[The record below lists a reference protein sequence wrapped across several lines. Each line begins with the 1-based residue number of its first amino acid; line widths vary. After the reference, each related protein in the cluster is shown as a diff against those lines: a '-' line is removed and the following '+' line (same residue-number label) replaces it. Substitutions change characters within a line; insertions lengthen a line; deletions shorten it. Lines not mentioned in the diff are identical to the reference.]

1 MAAMGG
7 RDDHTVDLRDPVPSR
22 RPRVVLAAVPPDGH
36 GDSGTGP
43 VLAADRSEDAA
54 AVPGGGR
61 RAPFVT
67 VALAGLCLLVIDT
80 AVGILPGDALAGD
93 LPLLSVLTIQR
104 LVVVA
109 CLLCLVIA
117 APRPSTFRTPVDLPL
132 LALVALA
139 AVALLQDGQ
148 SMAAWRGLVTAVA
161 IFYIAVGVL
170 RRHPDAAPVLLV
182 AVLGAAFVAAAIG
195 VQQSVDGVDTG
206 FYRVGFQNSDGDAAG
221 AVTRSIGTFT
231 NPNLLAGF
239 LVLALPMTVGL
250 LGRRASRRLQVA
262 WVVLAGIVAVGLVV
276 TFSRGAI
283 AALAVVV
290 VIGLAV
296 RAASRRGRA
305 VALLM
310 LGAAAVGITVTV
322 ALAAASGVLGQ
333 VTGRGDLWAAAVA
346 ATGTGGLSGVGYGR
360 AGDVMSA
367 GGDETFAHSHN
378 LWLNWLLETGPLG
391 PVLISLVLLIGLVAG
406 VRRALSGSV
415 LAGGAVAGLA
425 AIILAS
431 VLDHPTTVSSIFTL
445 TMVALAFTVAAPLP
459 QPGVRGRH
467 VRDLRTSGRDAGQ
480 DPVHDDWPDHRQD
493 GDQDT
498 DAVFAPT
505 PLPPH
510 GERVRTGAVP
520 PAAMPPPAGPAATPG
535 IPEGF
540 PPVPRPVSV
549 PRRLTHDGDQHA
561 GPDVI
566 RPADETAPVV
576 PSSRRPRRAMRPD
589 HD

>member
-7 RDDHTVDLRDPVPSR
+7 RDDHTVKLRDPVTR
-22 RPRVVLAAVPPDGH
+22 RRSRVVLAAVPPDGQ
-36 GDSGTGP
+36 GETGTGP
-43 VLAADRSEDAA
+43 VLAADRSKDAA
-54 AVPGGGR
+54 AVHGGGR

-104 LVVVA
+104 VVVA
-109 CLLCLVIA
+109 ACVLCLVIA

-170 RRHPDAAPVLLV
+170 RRHSDAAPVLLV
-182 AVLGAAFVAAAIG
+182 AVLGSAFVAAAIG

-206 FYRVGFQNSDGDAAG
+206 FYRIGFQNADADVAG

-250 LGRRASRRLQVA
+250 LGRRAGRRLQVA
-262 WVVLAGIVAVGLVV
+262 WVVLAGIVAAGLVV

-296 RAASRRGRA
+296 RAASRRGRP
-305 VALLM
+305 VALLV
-310 LGAAAVGITVTV
+310 LATAAVGITVTV
-322 ALAAASGVLGQ
+322 ALAAASGVLGR
-333 VTGRGDLWAAAVA
+333 VTGRDDLWAAAVA

-367 GGDETFAHSHN
+367 VGDETFAHAHN
-378 LWLNWLLETGPLG
+378 LWLNWLVETGPLG
-391 PVLISLVLLIGLVAG
+391 PVLMSLVLLIGLVAG

-425 AIILAS
+425 AIIFAS
-431 VLDHPTTVSSIFTL
+431 VLDHPTTVSSILTL
-445 TMVALAFTVAAPLP
+445 TMVALACTVAAPLP

-467 VRDLRTSGRDAGQ
+467 VRGHGHPGRDPGRE
-480 DPVHDDWPDHRQD
+480 DRLDHPRDHSPD
-493 GDQDT
+493 GDHDT
-498 DAVFAPT
+498 DAAFAPT
-505 PLPPH
+505 RLPPR
-510 GERVRTGAVP
+510 GEPARTAAPP
-520 PAAMPPPAGPAATPG
+520 PAARTDTGV
-535 IPEGF
+535 PEGY

-549 PRRLTHDGDQHA
+549 PRRLTHDGEQHGA
-561 GPDVI
+561 PAVI

-576 PSSRRPRRAMRPD
+576 PASRRPRRAMRPD